1 MTLWLLRHGEAEA
14 RARSDAERPLTERG
28 RKEVRRSAERL
39 RGRPLQYILASP
51 YLRAQ
56 QTAEIV
62 REVLGLALPLTT
74 VDWATPDDSPR
85 DAANRLDSYPGH
97 CLLVSHNP
105 LLGQLARASMPGTL
119 AFGPAGSRVVTL
131 GSPAAARPSKGRAGH
146 ASGFNLDA
154 AVRAWIETPAG
165 NAWIQEQRRR

>member
-39 RGRPLQYILASP
+39 RGRPLQFILASP

-62 REVLGLALPLTT
+62 REVLGLPLPLTT

-105 LLGQLARASMPGTL
+105 LLGQLAGFLQHGHLQEPLLLRTASLVELDG
-119 AFGPAGSRVVTL
+119 
-131 GSPAAARPSKGRAGH
+131 AAAIPGLMQLAGLYH
-146 ASGFNLDA
+146 P
-154 AVRAWIETPAG
+154 E
-165 NAWIQEQRRR
+165 

>member
-28 RKEVRRSAERL
+28 RKEVRRSAARQ

-74 VDWATPDDSPR
+74 ADWATPDDSPR
-85 DAANRLDSYPGH
+85 EAANRLDSYPGH

-105 LLGQLARASMPGTL
+105 LLGHLAGFLQHGHLQEPLLLRTASLVELDGAAAIPGLMQLAGLYHP
-119 AFGPAGSRVVTL
+119 
-131 GSPAAARPSKGRAGH
+131 
-146 ASGFNLDA
+146 
-154 AVRAWIETPAG
+154 E
-165 NAWIQEQRRR
+165 

>member
-39 RGRPLQYILASP
+39 
-51 YLRAQ
+51 
-56 QTAEIV
+56 

-105 LLGQLARASMPGTL
+105 LLGQLAGFLQHGHLQEPLLLRTASLVELDG
-119 AFGPAGSRVVTL
+119 
-131 GSPAAARPSKGRAGH
+131 AAAIPGLMQLAGLYH
-146 ASGFNLDA
+146 P
-154 AVRAWIETPAG
+154 E
-165 NAWIQEQRRR
+165 

>member
-28 RKEVRRSAERL
+28 RKEVRRNAERL

-85 DAANRLDSYPGH
+85 EAARRLDSYPGH

-105 LLGQLARASMPGTL
+105 LLGQLAGFLQHGHLQEPLLLRTASLVELDG
-119 AFGPAGSRVVTL
+119 
-131 GSPAAARPSKGRAGH
+131 AAAIPGLMQLAGLYH
-146 ASGFNLDA
+146 P
-154 AVRAWIETPAG
+154 E
-165 NAWIQEQRRR
+165 

>member
-28 RKEVRRSAERL
+28 RKEVRRTAERL
-39 RGRPLQYILASP
+39 RGRPLRYILASP

-105 LLGQLARASMPGTL
+105 LLGQLAGFLQHGHLQEPLLLRTASLVELDG
-119 AFGPAGSRVVTL
+119 
-131 GSPAAARPSKGRAGH
+131 AAAIPGLMQLAGLYH
-146 ASGFNLDA
+146 P
-154 AVRAWIETPAG
+154 E
-165 NAWIQEQRRR
+165 

>member
-14 RARSDAERPLTERG
+14 RARNDAERPLTERG

-62 REVLGLALPLTT
+62 REVLGLPLPLTT

-85 DAANRLDSYPGH
+85 EAANRLDSYPGH

-105 LLGQLARASMPGTL
+105 LLGQLAGFLQHGHLQEPLLLRTASLVELDG
-119 AFGPAGSRVVTL
+119 
-131 GSPAAARPSKGRAGH
+131 AAAIPGLMQLAGLYH
-146 ASGFNLDA
+146 P
-154 AVRAWIETPAG
+154 E
-165 NAWIQEQRRR
+165 

>member
-28 RKEVRRSAERL
+28 RKEVRRNAERL

-74 VDWATPDDSPR
+74 VDWATPDDSPGE
-85 DAANRLDSYPGH
+85 AANRLDSYPGH

-105 LLGQLARASMPGTL
+105 LLGQLAGFLQHGHLQEPLLLHTASLVELDG
-119 AFGPAGSRVVTL
+119 
-131 GSPAAARPSKGRAGH
+131 AAAIPGLMQLAGLYH
-146 ASGFNLDA
+146 PD
-154 AVRAWIETPAG
+154 
-165 NAWIQEQRRR
+165 

>member
-28 RKEVRRSAERL
+28 RKEVRRCAERL

-62 REVLGLALPLTT
+62 REVLGLALPLIT

-85 DAANRLDSYPGH
+85 EAANRLDSYPGH

-105 LLGQLARASMPGTL
+105 LLGQLAGFLQHGHLQEPLLLRTASLVELDGAVAIPGLMQL
-119 AFGPAGSRVVTL
+119 AGLYHP
-131 GSPAAARPSKGRAGH
+131 
-146 ASGFNLDA
+146 
-154 AVRAWIETPAG
+154 E
-165 NAWIQEQRRR
+165 

>member
-28 RKEVRRSAERL
+28 RKEVRRCAERL

-62 REVLGLALPLTT
+62 REVLGLALPLVVVAMNRFTRSRSRSRETGGDPDGGRT
-74 VDWATPDDSPR
+74 V
-85 DAANRLDSYPGH
+85 
-97 CLLVSHNP
+97 V
-105 LLGQLARASMPGTL
+105 RAD
-119 AFGPAGSRVVTL
+119 R
-131 GSPAAARPSKGRAGH
+131 AAATMR
-146 ASGFNLDA
+146 
-154 AVRAWIETPAG
+154 
-165 NAWIQEQRRR
+165 

>member
-62 REVLGLALPLTT
+62 REGLGLALPLIT

-85 DAANRLDSYPGH
+85 EAANRLDSYPGH

-105 LLGQLARASMPGTL
+105 LLGQLAGVLQHGHLQEPLLLRTASLVELDG
-119 AFGPAGSRVVTL
+119 
-131 GSPAAARPSKGRAGH
+131 AAAIPGLMQLAGLYH
-146 ASGFNLDA
+146 P
-154 AVRAWIETPAG
+154 E
-165 NAWIQEQRRR
+165 

>member
-85 DAANRLDSYPGH
+85 EAANRLDSYPGH

-105 LLGQLARASMPGTL
+105 LLGQLAGFLQHGHLQEPLLLHTASLVELEG
-119 AFGPAGSRVVTL
+119 
-131 GSPAAARPSKGRAGH
+131 AAAIPGLMQLAGLYY
-146 ASGFNLDA
+146 LD
-154 AVRAWIETPAG
+154 
-165 NAWIQEQRRR
+165 

>member
-85 DAANRLDSYPGH
+85 EVANRLDSYSGN

-105 LLGQLARASMPGTL
+105 LLGQLAGFLQHGHLQEPLLLHTASLVELDG
-119 AFGPAGSRVVTL
+119 
-131 GSPAAARPSKGRAGH
+131 AAAIPGLMQLAGLYH
-146 ASGFNLDA
+146 PD
-154 AVRAWIETPAG
+154 
-165 NAWIQEQRRR
+165 

>member
-28 RKEVRRSAERL
+28 SMEVRRSAERL

-105 LLGQLARASMPGTL
+105 LLGQLAGFLQHGHLQEPLLLRTASLVELDG
-119 AFGPAGSRVVTL
+119 
-131 GSPAAARPSKGRAGH
+131 AAAIPGLMQLAGLYH
-146 ASGFNLDA
+146 P
-154 AVRAWIETPAG
+154 E
-165 NAWIQEQRRR
+165 

>member
-14 RARSDAERPLTERG
+14 RARIDAERPLTERG
-28 RKEVRRSAERL
+28 RKEVRRNAERL

-85 DAANRLDSYPGH
+85 EAANRLDSYPGH

-105 LLGQLARASMPGTL
+105 LLGQLAGFLQHGHLQEPLLLRTASLVELDG
-119 AFGPAGSRVVTL
+119 
-131 GSPAAARPSKGRAGH
+131 AAAIPGLMQLAGLYH
-146 ASGFNLDA
+146 S
-154 AVRAWIETPAG
+154 E
-165 NAWIQEQRRR
+165 

>member
-14 RARSDAERPLTERG
+14 RARIDAERPLTERG
-28 RKEVRRSAERL
+28 RKEVRRNAERL

-62 REVLGLALPLTT
+62 REVLGLALPLIT

-85 DAANRLDSYPGH
+85 EAANRLDSYPGH

-105 LLGQLARASMPGTL
+105 LLGQLAGFLQHGHLQEPLLLRTASLVELDG
-119 AFGPAGSRVVTL
+119 
-131 GSPAAARPSKGRAGH
+131 AAAIPGLMQLAGLYH
-146 ASGFNLDA
+146 P
-154 AVRAWIETPAG
+154 E
-165 NAWIQEQRRR
+165 